1 MLAGARID
9 PPRAIVFGGLA
20 PDWVREGVG
29 RLARERA
36 RHGGRDA
43 AVVVLGALAPVVV
56 VLHAGAPCDVRPLRD
71 VCTHDAM
78 AASEPQR
85 SADSMDAEHLLLMLY
100 SVRLDRQA
108 QDRGSL

>member
-1 MLAGARID
+1 
-9 PPRAIVFGGLA
+9 
-20 PDWVREGVG
+20 
-29 RLARERA
+29 
-36 RHGGRDA
+36 
-43 AVVVLGALAPVVV
+43 
-56 VLHAGAPCDVRPLRD
+56 
-71 VCTHDAM
+71 M